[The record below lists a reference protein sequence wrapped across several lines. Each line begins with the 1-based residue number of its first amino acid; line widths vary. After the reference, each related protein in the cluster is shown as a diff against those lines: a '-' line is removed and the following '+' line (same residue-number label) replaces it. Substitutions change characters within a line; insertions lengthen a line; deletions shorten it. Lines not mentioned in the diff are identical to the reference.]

1 MENQNQTPQVPQGW
15 KDVNIVPDMPLTAM
29 VQFLN
34 ILNQRLCSVEDNTF
48 IKDDQG
54 NMISLTKLYA
64 IQAEEE
70 AKAQAERAQQDQDQ
84 EQELR
89 ERAE

>member
-1 MENQNQTPQVPQGW
+1 MENQNQTPQIQGW

-34 ILNQRLCSVEDNTF
+34 ILNQRLCTVEDNTF

-70 AKAQAERAQQDQDQ
+70 MRAQMEAAQQ
-84 EQELR
+84 ESELL

>member
-1 MENQNQTPQVPQGW
+1 MENQNQIPQGW
-15 KDVNIVPDMPLTAM
+15 KDVNIVPDMPLSAL

-34 ILNQRLCSVEDNTF
+34 ILNQRLCAVEDNTF

-54 NMISLTKLYA
+54 NMLSLTKMYA
-64 IQAEEE
+64 LEAQAEMEAQ
-70 AKAQAERAQQDQDQ
+70 AKAQQ
-84 EQELR
+84 EPELR

>member
-34 ILNQRLCSVEDNTF
+34 ILNQRLCAVEDNTF

-70 AKAQAERAQQDQDQ
+70 VKAQQEQ
-84 EQELR
+84 EQELL

>member
-15 KDVNIVPDMPLTAM
+15 KDVTIVPDMPLTAM
-29 VQFLN
+29 IQFLN
-34 ILNQRLCSVEDNTF
+34 ILNQRLCTVEDNTF

-70 AKAQAERAQQDQDQ
+70 MRAQMEAAQQVQQ
-84 EQELR
+84 ES
-89 ERAE
+89 AE

>member
-34 ILNQRLCSVEDNTF
+34 ILNQRLCAVEDNTF
-48 IKDDQG
+48 IKDDEG
-54 NMISLTKLYA
+54 NMLSLTKLYA

-70 AKAQAERAQQDQDQ
+70 VKSHAETS
-84 EQELR
+84 ELL

>member
-15 KDVNIVPDMPLTAM
+15 KDINIVSDMPLTAL

-34 ILNQRLCSVEDNTF
+34 ILNQRLCAVEDNTF

-54 NMISLTKLYA
+54 NMISLTRLYA
-64 IQAEEE
+64 IQAAEE
-70 AKAQAERAQQDQDQ
+70 AERAVQQ
-84 EQELR
+84 EQEPELR

>member
-15 KDVNIVPDMPLTAM
+15 KDVTIVPDMPLTAM
-29 VQFLN
+29 IQFLN
-34 ILNQRLCSVEDNTF
+34 ILNQRLCTVEDNTF

-64 IQAEEE
+64 IQAE
-70 AKAQAERAQQDQDQ
+70 AEMRAQMEAAQQ
-84 EQELR
+84 EPELL

>member
-15 KDVNIVPDMPLTAM
+15 KDVTIVPDMPLTAM

-34 ILNQRLCSVEDNTF
+34 ILNQRLCTVEDNTF

-70 AKAQAERAQQDQDQ
+70 MRAQMEAAQQ
-84 EQELR
+84 EQELL

>member
-1 MENQNQTPQVPQGW
+1 MENQNQTPQLPQGW
-15 KDVNIVPDMPLTAM
+15 KDVTIVPDMPLTAM

-34 ILNQRLCSVEDNTF
+34 ILNQRLCTVEDNTF

-64 IQAEEE
+64 IQAEAEMQAQMQQEE
-70 AKAQAERAQQDQDQ
+70 
-84 EQELR
+84 ELL

>member
-34 ILNQRLCSVEDNTF
+34 ILNQRLCAVEDNTF
-48 IKDDQG
+48 VKDDQG
-54 NMISLTKLYA
+54 NMLSLTKLYA
-64 IQAEEE
+64 IQAAEE
-70 AKAQAERAQQDQDQ
+70 AKAQQDQDQ

>member
-70 AKAQAERAQQDQDQ
+70 MRAQMEAQQ
-84 EQELR
+84 EPELR

>member
-1 MENQNQTPQVPQGW
+1 MENQNQTQQMPQGW
-15 KDVNIVPDMPLTAM
+15 KDINIVPDMPLTAM

-34 ILNQRLCSVEDNTF
+34 VLNQRLCAVEDNTF

-54 NMISLTKLYA
+54 NMLSLTKLYA
-64 IQAEEE
+64 IQAAEE
-70 AKAQAERAQQDQDQ
+70 AERVAQQ
-84 EQELR
+84 EPELR

>member
-1 MENQNQTPQVPQGW
+1 MENQTRIPQGW
-15 KDVNIVPDMPLTAM
+15 KDVTIVPDMPLSAM

-34 ILNQRLCSVEDNTF
+34 ILNQRLCTVEDNTF

-54 NMISLTKLYA
+54 NMISLTKMYA
-64 IQAEEE
+64 LEAQAEME
-70 AKAQAERAQQDQDQ
+70 AQERAQQ
-84 EQELR
+84 EPELR

>member
-1 MENQNQTPQVPQGW
+1 MENQNQTPQGW

-34 ILNQRLCSVEDNTF
+34 ILNQRLCTVEDNTF

-70 AKAQAERAQQDQDQ
+70 MRTQMEAAQQ
-84 EQELR
+84 ESELL

>member
-1 MENQNQTPQVPQGW
+1 MENQNQIPQGW
-15 KDVNIVPDMPLTAM
+15 KDVNIVPDMPLSAL

-34 ILNQRLCSVEDNTF
+34 ILNQRLCAVEDNTF
-48 IKDDQG
+48 VKDDQG

-64 IQAEEE
+64 LE
-70 AKAQAERAQQDQDQ
+70 AQAEMEAQEKAQQ
-84 EQELR
+84 EPELR

>member
-1 MENQNQTPQVPQGW
+1 MENQNQTPQIPQGW
-15 KDVNIVPDMPLTAM
+15 KDVTIVPDMPLTAM

-34 ILNQRLCSVEDNTF
+34 ILNQRLCTVEDNTF

-70 AKAQAERAQQDQDQ
+70 MRAAQQ
-84 EQELR
+84 EPELL

>member
-34 ILNQRLCSVEDNTF
+34 ILNQRLCAVEDNTF
-48 IKDDQG
+48 VKDDQG

-64 IQAEEE
+64 IQAAEEV
-70 AKAQAERAQQDQDQ
+70 KAQQDQDQ

>member
-15 KDVNIVPDMPLTAM
+15 KDINIVSDMPLTAL

-34 ILNQRLCSVEDNTF
+34 ILNQRLCAVEDNTF

-54 NMISLTKLYA
+54 NMISLTRLYA
-64 IQAEEE
+64 IQAAEE
-70 AKAQAERAQQDQDQ
+70 AERVAQQ
-84 EQELR
+84 EPELR

>member
-1 MENQNQTPQVPQGW
+1 MENQNQTPQVPQSW
-15 KDVNIVPDMPLTAM
+15 KDVTIVPDMPLSAM

-34 ILNQRLCSVEDNTF
+34 ILNQRLCTVEDNTF

-70 AKAQAERAQQDQDQ
+70 MRAQMEAQQ
-84 EQELR
+84 EPELL

>member
-70 AKAQAERAQQDQDQ
+70 MRAAQQ
-84 EQELR
+84 EPELR

>member
-1 MENQNQTPQVPQGW
+1 MENQNQTPQLPQGW
-15 KDVNIVPDMPLTAM
+15 KDVTIVPDMPLTAM

-34 ILNQRLCSVEDNTF
+34 ILNQRLCTVEDNTF

-70 AKAQAERAQQDQDQ
+70 MRAQMEAAQQ

>member
-1 MENQNQTPQVPQGW
+1 MENQTRIPQGW
-15 KDVNIVPDMPLTAM
+15 KDVTIVPDMPLSAM

-34 ILNQRLCSVEDNTF
+34 ILNQRLCTVEDNTF

-54 NMISLTKLYA
+54 NMISLTKMYA
-64 IQAEEE
+64 LE
-70 AKAQAERAQQDQDQ
+70 AQAEMEAQARSQ
-84 EQELR
+84 EEQEPELR

>member
-15 KDVNIVPDMPLTAM
+15 KDVNIVPDMPLTAK

-70 AKAQAERAQQDQDQ
+70 MRAQMEAQQ
-84 EQELR
+84 EPELR

>member
-34 ILNQRLCSVEDNTF
+34 ILNQRLCAVEDNTF
-48 IKDDQG
+48 VKDDQG

-70 AKAQAERAQQDQDQ
+70 MRAQTEAQQ
-84 EQELR
+84 EPELR

>member
-1 MENQNQTPQVPQGW
+1 MENQNQTPQIQGW

-34 ILNQRLCSVEDNTF
+34 ILNQRLCTVEDNTF

-70 AKAQAERAQQDQDQ
+70 MRAQMEAAQQ
-84 EQELR
+84 EQELL

>member
-34 ILNQRLCSVEDNTF
+34 ILNQRLCAVEDNTF

-54 NMISLTKLYA
+54 NMLSLTKLYA
-64 IQAEEE
+64 MQAEEE
-70 AKAQAERAQQDQDQ
+70 AKAQAERSQQ
-84 EQELR
+84 ESELR

>member
-1 MENQNQTPQVPQGW
+1 MENQNQTPQIQGW
-15 KDVNIVPDMPLTAM
+15 KDVNIVPDMPLAAL

-34 ILNQRLCSVEDNTF
+34 ILNQRLCTVEDNTF

-70 AKAQAERAQQDQDQ
+70 MRAQMEAAQQ
-84 EQELR
+84 ESELL

>member
-1 MENQNQTPQVPQGW
+1 MENQTRIPQGW
-15 KDVNIVPDMPLTAM
+15 KDVTIVPDMPLTAM

-34 ILNQRLCSVEDNTF
+34 ILNQRLCTVEDNTF

-54 NMISLTKLYA
+54 NMISLTKMYA
-64 IQAEEE
+64 LE
-70 AKAQAERAQQDQDQ
+70 AQAEMEAQARSQ
-84 EQELR
+84 EEQEPELR

>member
-15 KDVNIVPDMPLTAM
+15 KDVTIVPDMPLAAL

-34 ILNQRLCSVEDNTF
+34 ILNQRLCTVEDNTF

-70 AKAQAERAQQDQDQ
+70 MRAQMEAAQQ
-84 EQELR
+84 EEELL
-89 ERAE
+89 ESAE

>member
-70 AKAQAERAQQDQDQ
+70 MRAQTEAQQDS
-84 EQELR
+84 ELR

>member
-1 MENQNQTPQVPQGW
+1 
-15 KDVNIVPDMPLTAM
+15 MPLTAM

-34 ILNQRLCSVEDNTF
+34 VLNQRLCAVEDNTF

-54 NMISLTKLYA
+54 NMLSLTKLYA
-64 IQAEEE
+64 IQAAEE
-70 AKAQAERAQQDQDQ
+70 AERVAQQ
-84 EQELR
+84 EPELR